1 MVKRE
6 QKSQLGVQTGH
17 RTGQSGAERT
27 TTSTELSQQPS
38 GGDAEQ
44 TFFAQAD
51 TSDPG
56 LVREFIWF
64 LRYNKKW
71 WLLPIVVVL
80 LLLVAL
86 AFVTTS
92 PAAPFIYTLF

>member
-1 MVKRE
+1 MPDESSPKDERDP
-6 QKSQLGVQTGH
+6 K
-17 RTGQSGAERT
+17 QSFDSIAE
-27 TTSTELSQQPS
+27 
-38 GGDAEQ
+38 G
-44 TFFAQAD
+44 
-51 TSDPG
+51 SDPG
-56 LVREFIWF
+56 IAREFIWF

-71 WLLPIVVVL
+71 WLTPIIVVM